1 MGHALDQ
8 AHDVIWRTRIDGH
21 GIMRDYVGALP
32 TPEDCALGR
41 PNAIGWW
48 SPIENGPMFTGLYLP
63 AMCERA
69 RRRGEPADREKVAR
83 LARGLLKCA
92 SVSDVPGFIARG
104 VGSDGQCHYGLGSDD
119 QTHPWFL
126 GLHAF
131 LASGLATVQERDEA
145 GRRLAEVGRALAAN
159 GWRCPADGAF
169 RGQYRGGYT
178 GHLFRDAARY
188 LHLLRVMH
196 EVTGEAEWLDRYY
209 RAAAELP
216 PGADCSRTAICAQ
229 GYPRD
234 RSAIAHIDDQQL
246 WIYVGAQAALASL
259 ARLETSTT
267 LREAYRQGLD
277 TNAAN
282 ARPAIEAW
290 RGFDNADT
298 QVFGHAD
305 WRAGYPTWY
314 PQPTQADAERLA
326 QTGDRARLGGRKSYE
341 QRHMRNPLAAAA
353 VVALAGSPADRA
365 AIERA
370 VAHYDYA
377 RLAMS
382 EMFLAEVAWY
392 ALGDGDR

>member
-1 MGHALDQ
+1 MSTPVDQ
-8 AHDVIWRTRIDGH
+8 VHEVLWTTRIDAH
-21 GIMRDYVGALP
+21 GLIRDFVGELP

-69 RRRGEPADREKVAR
+69 RRSGLQADREQVWQ
-83 LARGLLKCA
+83 LVQGLLLCA
-92 SVSDVPGFIARG
+92 SVSDVPGFVARG
-104 VGSDGQCHYGLGSDD
+104 VGTDGRCHYPLGSDD

-131 LASGLATVQERDEA
+131 WASDLGTAQQRATVAAKVR
-145 GRRLAEVGRALAAN
+145 EVGEALRGY

-169 RGQYRGGYT
+169 RGGFRGGYT

-188 LHLLRVMH
+188 LHLLRIMH
-196 EVTGEAEWLDRYY
+196 AMTGQAVWLDRYY

-216 PGADCSRTAICAQ
+216 HGSEVSRTAICAE

-234 RSAIAHIDDQQL
+234 RSTIAHIDDWQL
-246 WIYVGAQAALASL
+246 WIYVGSQAALADL
-259 ARLETSTT
+259 ARMETSEA
-267 LREAYRQGLD
+267 LRDAFRRGLA

-282 ARPAIEAW
+282 ARGSIEAW
-290 RGFDNADT
+290 RQFDNGDR

-326 QTGDRARLGGRKSYE
+326 KAGDPAKLGGRKSYE
-341 QRHMRNPLAAAA
+341 SKGMKNPLAAAA
-353 VVALAGSPADRA
+353 MVALAGEPADRPAVEA
-365 AIERA
+365 ALG
-370 VAHYDYA
+370 HYDYSQ
-377 RLAMS
+377 LAMS
-382 EMFLAEVAWY
+382 EMFFGEVAWY
-392 ALGDGDR
+392 ALPAG